1 METSLP
7 FFFFLICI
15 KAGETSARWSQLHR
29 GRWAGLG
36 ARGPF
41 GGREKLLHRS
51 AGEPLSTFK
60 RPGETNENR
69 HIADDDDDE
78 SIDDDD
84 GGIADD
90 DEGIAD
96 ELDRVPIVIL
106 GPFSRPCASAQ
117 NIWIVH

>member
-1 METSLP
+1 M
-7 FFFFLICI
+7 
-15 KAGETSARWSQLHR
+15 
-29 GRWAGLG
+29 
-36 ARGPF
+36 
-41 GGREKLLHRS
+41 HRS

-69 HIADDDDDE
+69 HIADDDNDE
-78 SIDDDD
+78 SID
-84 GGIADD
+84 DD

-96 ELDRVPIVIL
+96 ELDRVPIAIL